1 MLHAF
6 LQITPFFD
14 VTVTNIKLATHGGM
28 DSMNA
33 VLISSIA
40 ASTFNAHLDSWEP
53 IVEPFDGIF
62 KYYLTYI
69 FYFILVVVHCLSFTL
84 HFLLKI

>member
-6 LQITPFFD
+6 LQITTCFD
-14 VTVTNIKLATHGGM
+14 VTVTNIKLATHGRM
-28 DSMNA
+28 DSMNN
-33 VLISSIA
+33 VLISLIV

-62 KYYLTYI
+62 KNYPAM
-69 FYFILVVVHCLSFTL
+69 LSISFRL
-84 HFLLKI
+84 

>member
-1 MLHAF
+1 MYILFLLMMNKIIQLNSLTLHMRISDSF
-6 LQITPFFD
+6 QMTPFFD

-40 ASTFNAHLDSWEP
+40 ASTFNSLLDSWEP
-53 IVEPFDGIF
+53 LVEPFDGIF
-62 KYYLTYI
+62 KY
-69 FYFILVVVHCLSFTL
+69 
-84 HFLLKI
+84 